1 MCSNCPND
9 CVKSVQIESFFWSLF
24 SRIPTEYKDLQSKS
38 PYSVRIREN
47 TDHINSE
54 LRHLPCSDFFLKWL
68 CCWFQTSDG
77 LEAGNHRCFKDI
89 LPEDFRKFPGETMQ
103 IFLRILRVFSEKLLS
118 RVLLHGFCWWQ
129 IRS

>member
-9 CVKSVQIESFFWSLF
+9 CVKSVQIGSFFWSLF

-89 LPEDFRKFPGETMQ
+89 LPEDFREFPGENMR

-118 RVLLHGFCWWQ
+118 RVLLHCFCWWQ